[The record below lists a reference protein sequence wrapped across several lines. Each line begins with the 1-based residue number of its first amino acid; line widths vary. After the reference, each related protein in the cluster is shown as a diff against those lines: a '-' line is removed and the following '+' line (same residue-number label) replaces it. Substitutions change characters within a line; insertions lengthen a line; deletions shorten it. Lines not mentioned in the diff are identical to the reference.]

1 MDVRDCDL
9 KTLVVEIKSPHKV
22 TERDFFKLATEM
34 KAILDTMI
42 YRYVEDPVV
51 FGVLV
56 EGLSLFFLKCF
67 VDT

>member
-1 MDVRDCDL
+1 MRDCDL
-9 KTLVVEIKSPHKV
+9 KTLVVEIKNPNKV

-42 YRYVEDPVV
+42 YRHVEDPVV